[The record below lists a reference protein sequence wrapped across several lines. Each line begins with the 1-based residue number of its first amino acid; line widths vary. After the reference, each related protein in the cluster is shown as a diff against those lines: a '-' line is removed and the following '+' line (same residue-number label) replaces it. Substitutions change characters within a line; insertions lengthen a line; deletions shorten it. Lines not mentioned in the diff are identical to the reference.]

1 MDLGMTTGSS
11 FNRRA
16 LCVGLCALRI
26 TGSYACDVRQ
36 WDGEILQAAD
46 RFHIDRRLI
55 TAVIQVESNACER
68 IEGKRTSS
76 EAGAMGLMQVMPSTW
91 NAYRERLRL
100 GTDPY
105 NPLDNLLAGSAYLH
119 DLTQRLG
126 MLDGLAAYFA
136 GPSSVMAANSK
147 DTLASPATLRY
158 VRDVLAIVVGN
169 MGQMGS
175 RRRGIVD
182 ATTGLFAIERAQSRR
197 RGDDPKSASSA
208 LFALTRAHT
217 RDKAF
222 AGEHAGPVQ

>member
-1 MDLGMTTGSS
+1 MTTRRS
-11 FNRRA
+11 FDRRA
-16 LCVGLCALRI
+16 ICIGLCALGI
-26 TGSYACDVRQ
+26 TASHACDVRQ
-36 WDGEILQAAD
+36 WDREIQQAAD

-55 TAVIQVESNACER
+55 TAVMQVESNACER
-68 IEGKRTSS
+68 IDGKPTSS

-136 GPSSVMAANSK
+136 GPSSVMAANSNG
-147 DTLASPATLRY
+147 TLASPTTLRY
-158 VRDVLAIVVGN
+158 VRDILAIVAGN
-169 MGQMGS
+169 AGQM
-175 RRRGIVD
+175 D
-182 ATTGLFAIERAQSRR
+182 AHRHGFIEPTTRLFAIERAQSRR
-197 RGDDPKSASSA
+197 QNDVPKNASST
-208 LFALTRAHT
+208 LFVITRGHT

-222 AGEHAGPVQ
+222 AGESAGPVE